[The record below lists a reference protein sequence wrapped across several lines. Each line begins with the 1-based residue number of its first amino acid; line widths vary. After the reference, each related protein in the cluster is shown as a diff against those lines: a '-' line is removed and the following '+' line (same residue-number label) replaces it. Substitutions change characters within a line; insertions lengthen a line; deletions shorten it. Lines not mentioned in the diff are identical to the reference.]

1 MPGGRNQSVGARINL
16 TRASEYND
24 LSGQRFCFVIRLE
37 RDEAV
42 KPIVLGFI
50 DNSHT
55 PATESLKNEVMR
67 DGLPDERVGSRH
79 SAVILGCFSEAS
91 RRTAPTRATPNRQFT
106 GEELQLKFS
115 DDFC

>member
-1 MPGGRNQSVGARINL
+1 
-16 TRASEYND
+16 
-24 LSGQRFCFVIRLE
+24 LE